1 MVRWVEDVERNKV
14 VVGGDSKQIAS
25 LIEIRRNTQS
35 LSLEGNEVESDDDDE
50 KFYNYDELSALAA
63 SV

>member
-1 MVRWVEDVERNKV
+1 MLKGIKSLSEETQ
-14 VVGGDSKQIAS
+14 KQITS

-35 LSLEGNEVESDDDDE
+35 LSLESNDVGNEDDDDDYDDDD